1 MCQLM
6 KHFQD
11 LFPLSDYRKEKKNK
25 SKIQK
30 ENAQFK

>member
-11 LFPLSDYRKEKKNK
+11 LFPLSDYRKEKKKNK

-30 ENAQFK
+30 ENAV